1 MHNHKARREV
11 SEELA
16 TALDGLLRR
25 EQGVELVRRGELR
38 RIIEGFDVTGIPALL
53 FKGAALAYTHY
64 PFPHLR
70 PRCDTDLLV
79 RPGDRLRA
87 SGLLASLGYHRLN
100 VVDLDAVLTQWMFEK
115 PGIGGVVHTLDLHWH
130 ISNRPLFRDIL
141 SFDELEPR
149 ADAIPAIGRG
159 ANTPCAVHSLVLA
172 CVHPVAHH
180 HCDWRLIWLYDILL
194 LAQDLDP
201 GEWAQFLDLA
211 ARKKVSD
218 LCRHAF
224 QLVSQHFGPARWLRE
239 RGILEISERLRAEEP
254 SRAYLSEERNRR
266 RDLIFDVNAISGVWN
281 KLRFVAAHTFPDVHY
296 VRTAYGVSGGLSV
309 AAAYGRRIFN
319 AGLQLI
325 RAGRPQT
332 DPERPVSSDS
342 QR

>member
-1 MHNHKARREV
+1 
-11 SEELA
+11 
-16 TALDGLLRR
+16 
-25 EQGVELVRRGELR
+25 VRRDELR
-38 RIIEGFDVTGIPALL
+38 RVIEGFYVTDIPALL

-87 SGLLASLGYHRLN
+87 SGLLASLGYHRVN
-100 VVDLDAVLTQWMFEK
+100 AVDRDAVLTQWMFEK
-115 PGIGGVVHTLDLHWH
+115 PGIGRVVHTLDLHWH

-149 ADAIPAIGRG
+149 AEAVAAIGRG
-159 ANTPCAVHSLVLA
+159 ANTPCAVHSLLLA

-201 GEWAQFLDLA
+201 GEWTQFLDLA
-211 ARKKVSD
+211 ARKQVSD

-224 QLVSQHFGPARWLRE
+224 RLVSQYFGPA
-239 RGILEISERLRAEEP
+239 S
-254 SRAYLSEERNRR
+254 
-266 RDLIFDVNAISGVWN
+266 
-281 KLRFVAAHTFPDVHY
+281 
-296 VRTAYGVSGGLSV
+296 
-309 AAAYGRRIFN
+309 
-319 AGLQLI
+319 
-325 RAGRPQT
+325 
-332 DPERPVSSDS
+332 
-342 QR
+342 